1 MRKKRIFISGGSGVI
16 GNELVKILESKNHII
31 FVGDIKAK
39 PSNFSKKVLYY
50 QGDLNFVE
58 PKIIREFKPEIFI
71 HLAASFERSKE
82 SYDFW
87 KENFHNNINLSHSLM
102 SIMKDLSSIKRIVF
116 ASSYLVYDPS
126 QYLSEKLMNK
136 NSPLC
141 EDDLLNPRNLTGMAK
156 LFHEKEL
163 KFLNE
168 FKSKKFS
175 TISVRIFRGYGKNS
189 RDIISRWIR
198 ALILGKEIEVYRPE
212 GKFDFIYAKDTAEGL
227 YRIANNYKIKDSIN
241 LGSGK
246 SRSISDVISILQKKF
261 KKMKM
266 IQNNKH
272 IPFESSKANMDRF
285 YKLTKWLPEYN
296 LEKAIPEIINFEK
309 RKKKELIKKERLNI
323 LITSSS
329 KKIPLIIAC
338 ISAAKKINKEIKI
351 ICGDINKNSIS
362 KYVSNSFWKMPI
374 TKDMNF
380 QLILDGCLKRNIEL
394 IIPTRD
400 QELLFWSK
408 YKNKFKK
415 NGIYVSISPIKTI
428 KICNDKYLFSKFGE
442 KNNLPLIYSGLQ
454 INEIKNR
461 YYVVKERYG
470 SGSNLI
476 SLKLSKKNAI
486 EYAKKIKSPI
496 YQPFING
503 KEISVDAWFD
513 KKSKLIGL
521 SLRERFVVKNGESQI
536 TKTFQNNIIE
546 RKFKKVFSHFKF
558 CGPVVFQAII
568 DKKNIHIIECNPRF
582 GGATTASINIGL
594 DVFYWTIAEMLG
606 ISSDEFK
613 FLRNNIESTQIR
625 IPQDIYRY
633 DNNI

>member
-1 MRKKRIFISGGSGVI
+1 MINIF
-16 GNELVKILESKNHII
+16 
-31 FVGDIKAK
+31 F
-39 PSNFSKKVLYY
+39 
-50 QGDLNFVE
+50 Q
-58 PKIIREFKPEIFI
+58 
-71 HLAASFERSKE
+71 
-82 SYDFW
+82 
-87 KENFHNNINLSHSLM
+87 
-102 SIMKDLSSIKRIVF
+102 
-116 ASSYLVYDPS
+116 
-126 QYLSEKLMNK
+126 
-136 NSPLC
+136 
-141 EDDLLNPRNLTGMAK
+141 
-156 LFHEKEL
+156 
-163 KFLNE
+163 
-168 FKSKKFS
+168 
-175 TISVRIFRGYGKNS
+175 
-189 RDIISRWIR
+189 
-198 ALILGKEIEVYRPE
+198 
-212 GKFDFIYAKDTAEGL
+212 
-227 YRIANNYKIKDSIN
+227 
-241 LGSGK
+241 
-246 SRSISDVISILQKKF
+246 
-261 KKMKM
+261 
-266 IQNNKH
+266 
-272 IPFESSKANMDRF
+272 
-285 YKLTKWLPEYN
+285 N
-296 LEKAIPEIINFEK
+296 LE
-309 RKKKELIKKERLNI
+309 R
-323 LITSSS
+323 
-329 KKIPLIIAC
+329 
-338 ISAAKKINKEIKI
+338 
-351 ICGDINKNSIS
+351 
-362 KYVSNSFWKMPI
+362 
-374 TKDMNF
+374 
-380 QLILDGCLKRNIEL
+380 
-394 IIPTRD
+394 
-400 QELLFWSK
+400 
-408 YKNKFKK
+408 
-415 NGIYVSISPIKTI
+415 
-428 KICNDKYLFSKFGE
+428 